1 MPKGPHHIAIAGNI
15 GAGKTTLAG
24 LLSRHYG
31 WEPHFEDA
39 DENPYITDFYED
51 MKRWSFHMQIYYLNR
66 RFQQVVKIRSQS
78 TPVIQDRTIYEDSY
92 IFAAN
97 LRSMNLMAKRDFEVY
112 QSLFTQLESMV
123 SPPDL
128 LIYLRCDIPTLVHR
142 IQKRGRPY
150 EDSLRLDYLKK
161 LNERYENWIDSCKGQ
176 DNLLI
181 IDSASL
187 EFEDKAEDLGTI
199 INRIDSHES
208 SLLKSR

>member
-1 MPKGPHHIAIAGNI
+1 MKNKLQHIAVAGNI

-24 LLSRHYG
+24 LLSKHYG
-31 WEPHFEDA
+31 WEAQFENA

-66 RFQQVVKIRSQS
+66 RFQQAINIRSQAR
-78 TPVIQDRTIYEDSY
+78 PVIQDRTIYEDSY

-97 LRSMNLMAKRDFEVY
+97 LRSMSLMDKRDFEVY
-112 QSLFTQLESMV
+112 QSLFEELQALV
-123 SPPDL
+123 RPPDL

-150 EDSLRLDYLKK
+150 EDSIRLDYLKK
-161 LNERYENWIDSCKGQ
+161 LNERYENWITSEKSK

-181 IDSASL
+181 INAGLLD
-187 EFEDKAEDLGTI
+187 FEENPEDLGLI

-208 SLLKSR
+208 SLFQS